1 MSFVFYDTET
11 TGTHS
16 AFDQILQFAAIR
28 TDDGLQEI
36 DRFEIRSRLLP
47 YVVPSPGALRVT
59 GLTIDQLL
67 DEALPSHYEMVT
79 QMRRVLGAWCPAA
92 FVGYNSLRFD
102 EEFLRQAFYQCLHPP
117 YLTNTGGS
125 RRADALHLVRAA
137 AVLHPDRIVVA
148 KNDKGG
154 PSFKLDRLAPA
165 NGYNHPNAH
174 EAMADVEA
182 LIFLCRLV
190 RDRCP
195 ELWARFLRF
204 ADKSAVT
211 SFIDDED
218 AFLLMEFYPAKTGEY
233 VVTALGRN
241 PSQPNIVYVYDL
253 SVDPAELRDL
263 GEAELAARLARRPK
277 PIRKVR
283 LNAGPCLCPLSE
295 ASQDLLGSDTPDEYA
310 RRAREVR
317 SDFALMD
324 RLVAAAT
331 AVEPVYPPSPHVE
344 RRIYDGF
351 WSSADARKLE
361 AFHVASWADRVAIAD
376 GLDDERLAWL
386 ARRLIFVEQPNHLPP
401 ERHAAMADEIAK
413 RLLADAFDCGG
424 WTTLAVASE
433 SLATMLPELDP
444 ATEADFRRLGG
455 YLEKLVGDARR
466 CTGVF
471 PFRSS
476 GTVGNLHT

>member
-16 AFDQILQFAAIR
+16 AFDQILQFAAVR
-28 TDDGLQEI
+28 TDDDLQEI

-79 QMRRVLGAWCPAA
+79 RMCAALGAWRPAA
-92 FVGYNSLRFD
+92 FVGFNSLRFD

-117 YLTNTGGS
+117 YLTNTGGN

-137 AVLHPDRIVVA
+137 AVLHPDQIVVA
-148 KNDKGG
+148 KSDKGG

-182 LIFLCRLV
+182 LIFLSRLV

-204 ADKSAVT
+204 ADKGAVT
-211 SFIDDED
+211 AFMDDED
-218 AFLLMEFYPAKTGEY
+218 AFLLMEFYPAQTGRF
-233 VVTALGRN
+233 VVTAIGQN
-241 PSQPNIVYVYDL
+241 PTQPNVVYAYDL
-253 SVDPAELRDL
+253 TVDPAELRDL
-263 GEAELAARLARRPK
+263 NDAELEARLARRPK
-277 PIRKVR
+277 PLRKVKA
-283 LNAGPCLCPLSE
+283 NTAPCLCPLSE
-295 ASQDLLGSDTPDEYA
+295 APPESLGGVSANEFV

-317 SDFALMD
+317 SDHALVK

-331 AVEPVYPPSPHVE
+331 ETETTYAPSPYVE

-351 WSSADARKLE
+351 WSKADALKLE
-361 AFHVASWADRVAIAD
+361 AFHAASWADRAAIAD
-376 GLDDERLAWL
+376 KLEDDRLAWL
-386 ARRLIFVEQPNHLPP
+386 ARRIVFVEQPDHLSPD
-401 ERHAAMADEIAK
+401 RHAAMAGEIAS
-413 RLLADAFDCGG
+413 RLMAGAFDCGG
-424 WTTLAVASE
+424 WTTLPKASDD
-433 SLATMLPELDP
+433 LAAMMPGLDP
-444 ATEADFRRLGG
+444 ALEADFRRLGA
-455 YLEKLVGDARR
+455 YLERVVGDVAPLSVR
-466 CTGVF
+466 
-471 PFRSS
+471 
-476 GTVGNLHT
+476 